1 MFLSDEIDFC
11 VLSCQWTIV
20 THHKLT
26 IKKFCHVSSY
36 SMSIAFH
43 HKINYKKLFESMLV
57 GNSYTRHFESML
69 GGSYLREY

>member
-1 MFLSDEIDFC
+1 MLVDSSYSPQINY
-11 VLSCQWTIV
+11 
-20 THHKLT
+20 K
-26 IKKFCHVSSY
+26 KKFCYVSSY

-57 GNSYTRHFESML
+57 GSSYSRPFESML